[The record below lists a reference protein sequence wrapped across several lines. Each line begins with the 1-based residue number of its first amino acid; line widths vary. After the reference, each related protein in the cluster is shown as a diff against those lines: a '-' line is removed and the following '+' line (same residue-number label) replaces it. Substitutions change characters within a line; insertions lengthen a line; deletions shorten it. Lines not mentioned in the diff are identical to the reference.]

1 MMTKPSSAIYNR
13 IQGERNEMKTFEEY
27 LQEQF
32 WKQYNGLDDE
42 APEAEA
48 DWMAE
53 LEPQDWIDY
62 AKSWVA
68 DAYKEKQNDYE
79 KNFDDMMDNQIE
91 KINKWTKIINK

>member
-1 MMTKPSSAIYNR
+1 
-13 IQGERNEMKTFEEY
+13 MKTFEQY
-27 LQEQF
+27 LQDQF
-32 WKQYNGLDDE
+32 WKQYNGLDD
-42 APEAEA
+42 EA

-62 AKSWVA
+62 AESWVA